1 MEERLFSEILRD
13 EMWKRN
19 ISQRQLAIKSGL
31 TEASISKYCSGLRTP
46 ETKVLTIICKTLGIK
61 SDVLLGLDVDKSS
74 FDQIKASIASVKSEL
89 TFQQKME
96 LIQLIS
102 Q

>member
-13 EMWKRN
+13 EMKKRN
-19 ISQRQLAIKSGL
+19 VSQRQLAIKSGL

-74 FDQIKASIASVKSEL
+74 FDQIKSSIASIKSEL

>member
-13 EMWKRN
+13 EMKKRGM
-19 ISQRQLAIKSGL
+19 SQRQLAIKSGL

-46 ETKVLTIICKTLGIK
+46 ETKVLTVICKTLGIK
-61 SDVLLGLDVDKSS
+61 SDVLLGLEVEKSS
-74 FDQIKASIASVKSEL
+74 FESVKSQIASIKQEL
-89 TFQQKME
+89 TFAEKME

>member
-13 EMWKRN
+13 EMKKRN

-46 ETKVLTIICKTLGIK
+46 ETKVLTIICKTLGVK
-61 SDVLLGLDVDKSS
+61 ADVLLGLDVDKSS
-74 FDQIKASIASVKSEL
+74 FDKVKASLASIKSEL